1 MKLILFIKF
10 IFRIIRYSFSSTKRY
25 AFLLMSIYRLK
36 PKSIIEIGVYNGKRA
51 VELIETAKIFNNNIK
66 YYGFDLFE
74 EFYISKNLI
83 NKELSKFPLSKKNIK
98 IKLKNFNN
106 INLIKGNTKKTLP
119 KFIKKNKYI
128 DFVFIDGG
136 HSLSTIKSDW
146 QYIKKIISKK
156 SLVVFDDYYE
166 TIKNIKGKFGCN
178 NIINSLNS
186 KIYKS
191 KKFFVGDIFYDKYL
205 SSKKKIYMVSVKKL

>member
-1 MKLILFIKF
+1 MNLILFIKF
-10 IFRIIRYSFSSTKRY
+10 IYRVIRYSFSSTKRY
-25 AFLLMSIYRLK
+25 AFLLMSIYSVK

-98 IKLKNFNN
+98 IKLKNFSN

-166 TIKNIKGKFGCN
+166 TIKNFKGKFGCN